1 MLINPVSP
9 AEIKEMSPG
18 LEITLEEGTAL
29 VLQTTTDLSLG
40 EERGI
45 GPHLTTLLA
54 QEITLADLNLE
65 TTLGTTPT
73 GATPEINLEADPKN
87 LLKDTPETGHL
98 LAPETALKAEIS
110 LRR

>member
-1 MLINPVSP
+1 MQVTLISP
-9 AEIKEMSPG
+9 AEIEEMSPG
-18 LEITLEEGTAL
+18 PEITLEEGTAL

-45 GPHLTTLLA
+45 GPHLTTPLA

-73 GATPEINLEADPKN
+73 GATPEINLEAAPKN

-98 LAPETALKAEIS
+98 LAPETTLETEIS

>member
-1 MLINPVSP
+1 MPITLVSP

-29 VLQTTTDLSLG
+29 VLQTTADLSLG

-45 GPHLTTLLA
+45 DPHLTTLLA

-73 GATPEINLEADPKN
+73 GALPETNLGADPRN
-87 LLKDTPETGHL
+87 LPKDTLETDRH
-98 LAPETALKAEIS
+98 LAPETTLETEIS